1 MVLELEIKQKN
12 DTWILSTEIEG
23 MPVSQDVEIK
33 QEIKAITFHQMNIEK
48 RENKYYTFIVF
59 DI

>member
-1 MVLELEIKQKN
+1 
-12 DTWILSTEIEG
+12 
-23 MPVSQDVEIK
+23 MPISLDVEIK

-48 RENKYYTFIVF
+48 TGNQYRTFIVF